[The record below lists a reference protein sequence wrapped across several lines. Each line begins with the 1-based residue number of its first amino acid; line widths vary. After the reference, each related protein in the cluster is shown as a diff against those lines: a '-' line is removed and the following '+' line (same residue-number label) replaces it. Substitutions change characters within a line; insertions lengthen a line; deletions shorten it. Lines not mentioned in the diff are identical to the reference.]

1 MGTFL
6 RRVAAL
12 GVASLSLT
20 ATAFAGDGASPWGP
34 VYDIAHFDVL
44 PVTTPYDS
52 EQIAYAALFA
62 YRDASKSDSG
72 AESFRVVNWILAS
85 NHSQIIDVWRNLDAF
100 ERHLALSHSVDF
112 RFAVQV
118 QPPPA
123 PPAFG
128 CCIGSPID
136 DRQYSLVKSF
146 NTPWTSNAL
155 PTGVGP
161 EKSALFVVTYVDF
174 LVDGDPGKGQSELVG
189 YGSASSRASG
199 QLSYTVLQQLDRP
212 NRFAILEVWDTETD
226 YNAWQDSP
234 TTTRFVAKVTPL
246 LGSPL
251 DHRLNILCGE
261 TYTDG
266 IGCVSP

>member
-1 MGTFL
+1 M
-6 RRVAAL
+6 
-12 GVASLSLT
+12 
-20 ATAFAGDGASPWGP
+20 
-34 VYDIAHFDVL
+34 
-44 PVTTPYDS
+44 
-52 EQIAYAALFA
+52 
-62 YRDASKSDSG
+62 
-72 AESFRVVNWILAS
+72 
-85 NHSQIIDVWRNLDAF
+85 WRNLDAF

-174 LVDGDPGKGQSELVG
+174 LVDGDPGKGQDDLVR

-212 NRFAILEVWDTETD
+212 NRFAILEVWDSETD
-226 YNAWQDSP
+226 YNVWQDDP
-234 TTTRFVAKVTPL
+234 TTARFVAKVTPL

-266 IGCVSP
+266 KGCVSP